1 MPRLPVVSTEEA
13 IKALEHFGFK
23 VHRQT
28 GSHIHLWNEERNLVV
43 TVPNHPEL
51 AKGTLIPIMKQARLD
66 MKESHVSSDL
76 RLTAIIQ
83 D

>member
-1 MPRLPVVSTEEA
+1 MPKLPVVSAEEA
-13 IKALEHFGFK
+13 IKALGQFGFK

-51 AKGTLIPIMKQARLD
+51 AKGTLISIMKQARLER
-66 MKESHVSSDL
+66 KEFISAL
-76 RLTAIIQ
+76 KE
-83 D
+83 

>member
-1 MPRLPVVSTEEA
+1 MPKLPATSAKKV
-13 IKALEHFGFK
+13 IKALEKLGFR
-23 VHRQT
+23 VYRQT

-51 AKGTLIPIMKQARLD
+51 AKGTLISIMKQARLEK
-66 MKESHVSSDL
+66 KEFVAA
-76 RLTAIIQ
+76 LT